1 MLPVMRAPALLVK
14 YTVASGLDADAASG
28 ASAEARTATLR
39 RARAGATLRCAA
51 SCCESMVAAIAEVE
65 VGVRRTEEAKCG
77 KGHCHRALAAGCAC
91 RGKQ

>member
-14 YTVASGLDADAASG
+14 YTVASGLDVEAEAASG

-51 SCCESMVAAIAEVE
+51 NCCENMVAAIAKVE
-65 VGVRRTEEAKCG
+65 GSGRGTEEGESG
-77 KGHCHRALAAGCAC
+77 KG
-91 RGKQ
+91 Q